1 MANLFARLQAALADR
16 YAIERELGRGGM
28 ATVYLARDRKHD
40 RPVAVKVLRPELAA
54 ALGPERFLREI
65 KLAARL
71 THPHILPL
79 HDSGEA
85 DGFLFYVMPY
95 VEGESL
101 RDRLTR
107 ERQLPVEDA
116 VQIAR
121 DVADALSFAHSHAV
135 IHRDIKPENIL
146 FEAGHAVVS
155 DFGIARAINAAGSD
169 RLTETGLAVGTPSY
183 MSPEQAA
190 GSRELDGRSDLY
202 SLACVMYEMLA
213 GEPPFTGPTV
223 ESVVRQHLTAGAPP
237 VTTVRPGTPP
247 GVALALERALAKTP
261 ADRHS
266 TAAAF
271 AEALAAPGR
280 EATPAPA
287 GAVPRA
293 PGLGRV
299 LALYLTA
306 SAAVLALV
314 FGAML
319 ALGLPDWFFPG
330 AMALLLLGLPIM
342 IATGLMQSGHAPA
355 RQLLAPVGHWLTWRR
370 AVMGGVL
377 AFAGLGIAVTG
388 HVVTRA
394 LGIGP
399 LGSLVAAGVIDPRER
414 IIIADVANH
423 SGDSLLGGVV
433 TEALRIDLAQ
443 SPLVNLA
450 QPEYVR
456 QALVRMKRAI
466 NTPLDLA
473 LASEV
478 AIREGLKAV
487 ITGDIGTAGTSFV
500 LSARLVSAETG
511 EVLVAFRET
520 AADSTLIL
528 KAIDRLSKRL
538 RERIGESLKTI
549 RATQPLDRV
558 TTPSLAALKKYSQAI
573 RVSDIEGDF
582 TKTTALLEEAIALD
596 TGFAMAHRRLG
607 VELSNELQQRT
618 RAVAA
623 LTRAFEHRDRLTDR
637 ERYLTIGAYYLQANY
652 QPDKAITAY
661 QSLLDVY
668 PNDSWALNN
677 LGVASEWLHD
687 YARAEQ
693 YYLRSAAVDSFN
705 TAALANVV
713 DMQFALGKRDSAR
726 ATLERATTKF
736 PSNPGVQVEAARLA
750 SARGDYDSAE
760 ATIRALKNARR
771 GSGFLQATTSG
782 QLAALAALRGRLGEA
797 GQHLRDAMTAESNP
811 STTDYLTRALQL
823 ATLEVV
829 LRGAPARGLR
839 IVEDA
844 LSRYSLAAIDPLER
858 PYLELADLYAL
869 AGRPDRAAAVLAEL
883 EQAVAPDLRRF
894 YEPFRQGALGRV
906 ALARGNHREAIAAL
920 RQAAEGVCDLCPL
933 PLLGRAYELAG
944 EADSAMTVYERFV
957 TTPST
962 YRLIGPGPIIGT
974 DAYYLAGTYQR
985 LGELYEKRGRR
996 DKAIAYYGRFVALWK
1011 DADPELQPRV
1021 ADVRR
1026 RLTRLSR
1033 EPR

>member
-1 MANLFARLQAALADR
+1 
-16 YAIERELGRGGM
+16 
-28 ATVYLARDRKHD
+28 
-40 RPVAVKVLRPELAA
+40 
-54 ALGPERFLREI
+54 
-65 KLAARL
+65 
-71 THPHILPL
+71 
-79 HDSGEA
+79 
-85 DGFLFYVMPY
+85 
-95 VEGESL
+95 
-101 RDRLTR
+101 
-107 ERQLPVEDA
+107 
-116 VQIAR
+116 
-121 DVADALSFAHSHAV
+121 
-135 IHRDIKPENIL
+135 
-146 FEAGHAVVS
+146 
-155 DFGIARAINAAGSD
+155 
-169 RLTETGLAVGTPSY
+169 
-183 MSPEQAA
+183 
-190 GSRELDGRSDLY
+190 
-202 SLACVMYEMLA
+202 
-213 GEPPFTGPTV
+213 
-223 ESVVRQHLTAGAPP
+223 
-237 VTTVRPGTPP
+237 
-247 GVALALERALAKTP
+247 
-261 ADRHS
+261 
-266 TAAAF
+266 
-271 AEALAAPGR
+271 
-280 EATPAPA
+280 
-287 GAVPRA
+287 
-293 PGLGRV
+293 
-299 LALYLTA
+299 
-306 SAAVLALV
+306 
-314 FGAML
+314 
-319 ALGLPDWFFPG
+319 
-330 AMALLLLGLPIM
+330 
-342 IATGLMQSGHAPA
+342 
-355 RQLLAPVGHWLTWRR
+355 
-370 AVMGGVL
+370 
-377 AFAGLGIAVTG
+377 
-388 HVVTRA
+388 
-394 LGIGP
+394 
-399 LGSLVAAGVIDPRER
+399 
-414 IIIADVANH
+414 
-423 SGDSLLGGVV
+423 
-433 TEALRIDLAQ
+433 
-443 SPLVNLA
+443 
-450 QPEYVR
+450 
-456 QALVRMKRAI
+456 
-466 NTPLDLA
+466 
-473 LASEV
+473 
-478 AIREGLKAV
+478 
-487 ITGDIGTAGTSFV
+487 
-500 LSARLVSAETG
+500 
-511 EVLVAFRET
+511 
-520 AADSTLIL
+520 
-528 KAIDRLSKRL
+528 
-538 RERIGESLKTI
+538 
-549 RATQPLDRV
+549 
-558 TTPSLAALKKYSQAI
+558 
-573 RVSDIEGDF
+573 
-582 TKTTALLEEAIALD
+582 
-596 TGFAMAHRRLG
+596 MAHRRLG

-944 EADSAMTVYERFV
+944 EADSAMSVYERFV